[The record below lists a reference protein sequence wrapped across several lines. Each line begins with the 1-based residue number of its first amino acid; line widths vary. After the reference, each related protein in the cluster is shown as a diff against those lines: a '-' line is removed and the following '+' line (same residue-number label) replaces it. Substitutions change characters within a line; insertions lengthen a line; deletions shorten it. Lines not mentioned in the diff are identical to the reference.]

1 MVNSPESRGKVNL
14 KTGNSEEI
22 YFYIAISISCVT
34 FINQT
39 LKCQENTRLKIV
51 STCFV

>member
-22 YFYIAISISCVT
+22 YFYIAISISCAT
-34 FINQT
+34 LINLT
-39 LKCQENTRLKIV
+39 VKSQENTRLKIV
-51 STCFV
+51 STCLV